1 MFTINDNYNGTVDI
15 YYNSTF
21 RGTMN
26 VTAFIQ
32 ECEFLMQFGIIEWL

>member
-26 VTAFIQ
+26 AIAFIQ
-32 ECEFLMQFGIIEWL
+32 EYEFLTQFGTIEWM